1 MYYRISK
8 YDPRF
13 QIDGVHSKD
22 EWTSFSDIGCAFNGE
37 ILTVEQYI
45 ETENSYLSCVE
56 SILLAS
62 RVSAL
67 TIFCLENYEALLC
80 WKNGDTLAGDMLRDF
95 LRDGLR
101 EKCWAR
107 LSGSNVYLD
116 FGYDYYLHIGCP
128 LEWPEMEKIVHA
140 HDLFFELWDSPEDL
154 LD

>member
-13 QIDGVHSKD
+13 RKDGAYKNE
-22 EWTSFSDIGCAFNGE
+22 EWTSISDIGRSFRGE
-37 ILTVEQYI
+37 ILTAEQYI
-45 ETENSYLSCVE
+45 TVENRYLSCVE

-62 RVSAL
+62 HVSEL
-67 TIFCLENYEALLC
+67 IISHLESNESSPS
-80 WKNGDTLAGDMLRDF
+80 WKNGSKLSGDLLREF

-101 EKCWAR
+101 EKCWAM
-107 LSGSNVYLD
+107 LISGDFYLD

-128 LEWPEMEKIVHA
+128 LEWADMERIVHA
-140 HDLFFELWDSPEDL
+140 HSMFLEPWHRPEDL